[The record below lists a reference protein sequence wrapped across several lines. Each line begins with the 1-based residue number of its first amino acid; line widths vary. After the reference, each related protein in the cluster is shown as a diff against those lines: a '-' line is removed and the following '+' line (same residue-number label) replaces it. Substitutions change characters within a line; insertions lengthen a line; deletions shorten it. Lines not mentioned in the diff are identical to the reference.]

1 MTFRKLPTPTD
12 ENWGEILRRCDAVKT
27 AAGEIWD
34 RDPVTR
40 VDLGRVEMVFKVPA
54 AHMFRIFPVHAKHL
68 VGWTFYE
75 EVKPLVWK
83 GECVIGSYGYVF
95 HPEGGLLS
103 FPSALKHK
111 RFRVVATE
119 IVEGEDAEA

>member
-40 VDLGRVEMVFKVPA
+40 VDLGRVEMVFKVPV

-75 EVKPLVWK
+75 EVKPLVWE
-83 GECVIGSYGYVF
+83 GECGTGRDRVGLYVPVDKPL
-95 HPEGGLLS
+95 PEG
-103 FPSALKHK
+103 FEFK

-119 IVEGEDAEA
+119 IVEGEDA